1 MIAGIAQFQQALWAA
16 NVAAGVALLI
26 LLAVRRHF
34 GTYPAFGLYMVA
46 TVSQAG
52 LLFITY
58 RRWGFSSLTAWRI
71 AWGMQG
77 AVICLRVLAV
87 AEVSRHLLAC
97 YRGIWAFAWRILL
110 ACAALTV
117 LYSLAT
123 AKHKWVLAV
132 HTAGRGLDL
141 AIAVVIVALLSF
153 VRYYEVKTS
162 LAARS
167 LAVGFC
173 LYSCFSALNN
183 TFLERYLYNYAT
195 LWNLLGMLAFLA
207 SLLLWTWAFRKPQ
220 IEAGTEQTLLPAG
233 VYQTVAPRIN
243 RRLRLL
249 NEQLGQFWNVEIKGE
264 REDRVE
270 REAET

>member
-1 MIAGIAQFQQALWAA
+1 MAQFQEALWAA
-16 NVAAGVALLI
+16 NVAVGVALLI
-26 LLAVRRHF
+26 LLAVRGHTRA
-34 GTYPAFGLYMVA
+34 YPAFALYMVA
-46 TVSQAG
+46 IVSQAA

-97 YRGIWAFAWRILL
+97 YRGIWAFALRTLL
-110 ACAALTV
+110 ACVALTV
-117 LYSLAT
+117 FYSLAT
-123 AKHKWVLAV
+123 AKHKWELAV

-141 AIAVVIVALLSF
+141 AIAVAIVVLLSF

-162 LAARS
+162 LAPRS
-167 LAVGFC
+167 LVLGFC

-183 TFLERYLYNYAT
+183 TFLERYLYNYAA

-207 SLLLWTWAFRKPQ
+207 SLLLWTWAFHKPQ
-220 IEAGTEQTLLPAG
+220 IEARTEQTLLPAD
-233 VYQTVAPRIN
+233 VYQTVAPQIN
-243 RRLRLL
+243 RRLRLV
-249 NEQLGQFWNVEIKGE
+249 NEQLGQFWNMEIKGE
-264 REDRVE
+264 REDRLE